1 MCASKALM
9 PARPARGVSLIELM
23 VGLVICLLIGLAAS
37 RSAQVFNA
45 IQRQGVAV
53 GAGNSNALSALAAI
67 KEDVATGG
75 VGFFADGGFRCTRLN
90 MSVGTEVI
98 SNNAAFFPV
107 QARRVG
113 DNDQLDV
120 VYAQDVSAGAW
131 TDLKETT
138 NGGDAVLGSMMP
150 VVVAQQPTV
159 LLARQR
165 ADIGLPCLVRTV
177 TASAPPGAAA
187 SASKQRL
194 TFGIAGAHNQGAFA
208 SAPDFKEGDPVV
220 ALGRLN
226 WNRYELQGTDLVIS
240 RRAANAFATLVPHV
254 IAFRVQYGV
263 SSGPTAT
270 TIQNWQNTDAGG
282 WTSIDNANAP
292 QVRAVRIGM
301 VIRSPQREKEDPA
314 DGLCKA
320 VPAEQT
326 KVVLFQDTPNPVDIT
341 PPGTDWKCY
350 RYRTVETVAP
360 LRNLAAGTTAYVWPQ
375 TNPVAP

>member
-1 MCASKALM
+1 MCASKPVM
-9 PARPARGVSLIELM
+9 PPRPARGVSLIELM

-53 GAGNSNALSALAAI
+53 GSGNSNALSALAAI

-75 VGFFADGGFRCTRLN
+75 VGFLADGAFRCTRLN
-90 MSVGTEVI
+90 MSVGNEVI

-138 NGGDAVLGSMMP
+138 NGGDAVLNSMMP

-165 ADIGLPCLVRTV
+165 PDIGLPCLVRTV
-177 TASAPPGAAA
+177 TASVPPDKDL
-187 SASKQRL
+187 KQRL

-220 ALGRLN
+220 ALGSLN

-240 RRAANAFATLVPHV
+240 RRATNTFATLVPHV

-263 SSGPTAT
+263 TNAATTT

-282 WTSIDNANAP
+282 WAALDNVNAP
-292 QVRAVRIGM
+292 RVRAVRIGL
-301 VIRSPQREKEDPA
+301 VIRSAQREKEDPV
-314 DGLCKA
+314 DNKCKA
-320 VPAEQT
+320 VPDEQS
-326 KVVLFQDTPNPVDIT
+326 KVVLFKDTPTPVDIT

-360 LRNLAAGTTAYVWPQ
+360 LRNLVAGTSGFSWPQ
-375 TNPVAP
+375 TNPVSP